1 MSAFIENGWRLYGSE
16 SNYTSFKSY
25 QKKVKFNDT
34 KLDESI
40 ESPFLKDVD
49 SRSNSV
55 DTNQE
60 INDEEI
66 NDNQNYEER
75 IDNQN
80 YEERIDNQ
88 NYEERID
95 NPETLGQVDQAL
107 RPLNSKHRI
116 IVYIVLLSILITIAF
131 GFLKYFNII

>member
-1 MSAFIENGWRLYGSE
+1 MSAFIENGWRLYGSD
-16 SNYTSFKSY
+16 TSFKSY

-80 YEERIDNQ
+80 YEERIDN
-88 NYEERID
+88 
-95 NPETLGQVDQAL
+95 PETLGQVDQAL

>member
-60 INDEEI
+60 INDEE
-66 NDNQNYEER
+66 
-75 IDNQN
+75 
-80 YEERIDNQ
+80 RIDNQ

>member
-80 YEERIDNQ
+80 YEERIDN
-88 NYEERID
+88 
-95 NPETLGQVDQAL
+95 PETLGQVDQAL

>member
-16 SNYTSFKSY
+16 SNYTSFKPY
-25 QKKVKFNDT
+25 QKKVKFNDS

-40 ESPFLKDVD
+40 ESPFFKDVD

-60 INDEEI
+60 IK
-66 NDNQNYEER
+66 DNQDYEER
-75 IDNQN
+75 ID
-80 YEERIDNQ
+80 I
-88 NYEERID
+88 
-95 NPETLGQVDQAL
+95 PETLGQVDQVL
-107 RPLNSKHRI
+107 RPLNSKHKI
-116 IVYIVLLSILITIAF
+116 IAYIVLLSILITIAL

>member
-16 SNYTSFKSY
+16 SNYTSFKPY
-25 QKKVKFNDT
+25 QKKVKFNDS

-40 ESPFLKDVD
+40 ESPFFKDVD

-60 INDEEI
+60 IK
-66 NDNQNYEER
+66 DNQYYEER
-75 IDNQN
+75 ID
-80 YEERIDNQ
+80 I
-88 NYEERID
+88 
-95 NPETLGQVDQAL
+95 PETLGQVDQEL
-107 RPLNSKHRI
+107 RPLNSTLKCQHKI
-116 IVYIVLLSILITIAF
+116 IVYIVLLSILITIVL